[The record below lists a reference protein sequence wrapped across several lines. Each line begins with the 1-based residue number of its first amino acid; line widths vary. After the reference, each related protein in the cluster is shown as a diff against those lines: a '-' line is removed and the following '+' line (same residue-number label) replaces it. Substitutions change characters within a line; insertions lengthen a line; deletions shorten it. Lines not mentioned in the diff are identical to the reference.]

1 MLSSSKNTTP
11 VKTTDKR
18 VVLPFYLYAALAFL
32 AATLL
37 LFFSAPAFGRHYFHP
52 RVIAITHTMSL
63 GWGTMIILGAS
74 HQLLPALIEAKLFSK
89 ALAWLSFILAA
100 TGIPLLVFAFYFFDM
115 GWMAT
120 RGGELVIAAVVVYLI
135 NMGISMAKAQSESV
149 HAVFVFS
156 AGLWLLITAIV
167 GLLLVY
173 NFSMP
178 LFADDSLHYLSLH
191 AHIGIVGWF
200 LLLVIGVSSRLIPM
214 FLVSRYSNTRLLW
227 QVYILV
233 NAGLI
238 AFIFLFLYALPV
250 YYYLLPVAIVAA
262 ALLLFGYYC
271 RAAYRQRL
279 RKQVDRQLKIAMLSV
294 MMMAL
299 PVVVM
304 IIMIIG
310 LWLAGEHPRLV
321 LAYGFTIFFGWITVI
336 ILGATFKTLPL
347 VMRSKGLQR
356 TAEQGKLSGMK
367 ALFNDRVFTAM
378 LFAYLSGFVLF
389 VTGILLSV
397 IFILQI
403 GALLLLLTAVLYNF
417 SVLKMIFCKPVMP

>member
-321 LAYGFTIFFGWITVI
+321 LTYGFTIFFGWITVI
-336 ILGATFKTLPL
+336 ILGVTFKTLPL

-356 TAEQGKLSGMK
+356 TAEKGKLSGMK